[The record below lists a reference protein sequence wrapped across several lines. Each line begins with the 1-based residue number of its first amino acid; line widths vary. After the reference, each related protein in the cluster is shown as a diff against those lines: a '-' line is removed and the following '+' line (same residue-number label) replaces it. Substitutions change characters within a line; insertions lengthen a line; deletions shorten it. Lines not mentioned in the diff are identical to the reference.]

1 MSQRSDTANPLRLPV
16 WPSLHEEA
24 TRAAATDAAMASLLA
39 ATILNVESLGG
50 ALSRNLARK
59 LGDETLE
66 AMSLRRII
74 DGVYEA
80 VPSIVEIAEH
90 DLKAIVERDPACAGY
105 LKPFLFFKGFLGLQ
119 THRIANVL
127 QVAGRETLA
136 AYLQSRTSALFHIDI
151 HPAACIGRGVF
162 IDHGVG
168 VVIGETAV
176 VGDDVSILQGVT
188 LGGVGAIRGDRHP
201 RIGNGV
207 LLSADAILLGG
218 ISIGDHAKVAAGSV
232 LLQDVPAGCTAV
244 GAPARLVNCPGSG
257 DPVGAG

>member
-1 MSQRSDTANPLRLPV
+1 
-16 WPSLHEEA
+16 
-24 TRAAATDAAMASLLA
+24 MASLLA
-39 ATILNVESLGG
+39 ATILNVNSLGG

-66 AMSLRRII
+66 AMSLGRII

-80 VPSIVEIAEH
+80 VPSIVEMAEH
-90 DLKAIVERDPACAGY
+90 DLNAIVERDPASAGY

-127 QVAGRETLA
+127 QVTGRETLA
-136 AYLQSRTSALFHIDI
+136 AWLQSRSSALFHIDI

-168 VVIGETAV
+168 VVIGETAI
-176 VGDDVSILQGVT
+176 VGDRVSILQGVT
-188 LGGVGAIRGDRHP
+188 LGGVGSNRGHRHP

-207 LLSADAILLGG
+207 LLSADATVLGD
-218 ISIGDHAKVAAGSV
+218 ISIGDDAKVAAGSV
-232 LLQDVPAGCTAV
+232 LLRSVPAGCTAV
-244 GAPARLVNCPGSG
+244 GVPARLVNRDPRAAPARTIDEGLVGHQLPG
-257 DPVGAG
+257 

>member
-1 MSQRSDTANPLRLPV
+1 
-16 WPSLHEEA
+16 
-24 TRAAATDAAMASLLA
+24 MASLLA

-59 LGDETLE
+59 LGDETLGS
-66 AMSLRRII
+66 MSLRRII

-80 VPSIVEIAEH
+80 VPSIVEMAEH
-90 DLKAIVERDPACAGY
+90 DLNAIVERDPACAGY

-127 QVAGRETLA
+127 QVTGRDTLA
-136 AYLQSRTSALFHIDI
+136 AWLQSRTSALFHIDI

-188 LGGVGAIRGDRHP
+188 LGGVGALRGDRHP

-207 LLSADAILLGG
+207 LLSADAIVLGD
-218 ISIGDHAKVAAGSV
+218 IRIGDDAKVAAGSV
-232 LLQDVPAGCTAV
+232 LLRNVPAGCTAV
-244 GAPARLVNCPGSG
+244 GAPARLVNCPSGG
-257 DPVGAG
+257 DPAGTG

>member
-1 MSQRSDTANPLRLPV
+1 MV
-16 WPSLHEEA
+16 
-24 TRAAATDAAMASLLA
+24 SLLA
-39 ATILNVESLGG
+39 ATILNVESLGA
-50 ALSRNLARK
+50 ALSCNLSRK

-66 AMSLRRII
+66 AMSLRQII

-80 VPSIVEIAEH
+80 APSIVEMAGH
-90 DLKAIVERDPACAGY
+90 DLNAIVGRDPACVGY
-105 LKPFLFFKGFLGLQ
+105 LKPFLFFKGFLALQ

-127 QVAGRETLA
+127 QGGGRETLA
-136 AYLQSRTSALFHIDI
+136 AWLQSRSSAVFHVDI
-151 HPAACIGRGVF
+151 HPAARIGHGVF

-188 LGGVGAIRGDRHP
+188 LGGVGANRGDRHP

-207 LLSADAILLGG
+207 LLSADAMVLGD
-218 ISIGDHAKVAAGSV
+218 IRIGDDAKVAAGSV
-232 LLQDVPAGCTAV
+232 LLRDVPAGCTAV

-257 DPVGAG
+257 DPAGTG